1 MVEHVFPA
9 SSSNFLNHF
18 GTPTILWRVL
28 NLVGYTE
35 PPRYYWREV
44 EPAGTLPWYYVDMEI
59 PRHEGRTIWC
69 GWMIES
75 DGQGPWEGA
84 QCAALTALVD
94 ICQKH
99 GDELGGGPADVFPHV
114 HPEGAQWSQA

>member
-1 MVEHVFPA
+1 M
-9 SSSNFLNHF
+9 
-18 GTPTILWRVL
+18 
-28 NLVGYTE
+28 GYTE

-44 EPAGTLPWYYVDMEI
+44 DPAGIVPWYYVDMEI

-75 DGQGPWEGA
+75 DGQSPWEGA

-99 GDELGGGPADVFPHV
+99 GDELAGGPTTVFPHV
-114 HPEGAQWSQA
+114 QPEEAQWNQAQGSILVGGPWGAC